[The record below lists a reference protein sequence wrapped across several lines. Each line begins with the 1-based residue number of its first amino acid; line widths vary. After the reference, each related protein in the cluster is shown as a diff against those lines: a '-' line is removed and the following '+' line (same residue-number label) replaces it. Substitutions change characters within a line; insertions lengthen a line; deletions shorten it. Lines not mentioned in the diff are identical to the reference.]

1 MHKRS
6 RLHAAAGAA
15 ALIAALFVGFGTAS
29 AGEVDPMNFTA
40 VDRGRYLSILSDC
53 ASCHTVPQK
62 NQPFAGGRPIETPF
76 GKIVA
81 PNITPDME
89 TGVGS
94 WTDDQFDNAVR
105 KGIGRN
111 GERLYPAMPFNAY
124 TKMSREDVLAIRAY
138 LNTLTAV
145 YNPVIA
151 NTLPFPFNIRTSM
164 RVWDGLYFKEGEYV
178 ADPHRSAEWNRGAF
192 LVDGPAH
199 CGACHTP
206 KSFLGGDKTAQ
217 YLQGSPLQGWSA
229 PNITNDARTGL
240 GGWSV
245 EDVAA
250 YLKTGHNRIT
260 AATGPMAEAVD
271 LSTSKMTDYDVKAIA
286 TYLKSLPGDEQAAD
300 RDGGVGAGDGR
311 RRGDL
316 SRSVL
321 GLPWPRRQG
330 RRSAVPVGCELLDGA
345 GRRPDIRHPDCA
357 AGRPQRGD
365 GQGADRAGHA
375 VLRRAAEGRPGRE
388 RPHLHPQL
396 VGQRRA
402 GGVSGRGR
410 PPEDV
415 RRQAFR
421 LRAGRGGLPHARRR
435 SHDPEGGPCG
445 RRKRVFGSRIGPQ
458 STPRTSWT
466 NWCRQA
472 PDGHVNLD
480 WLLGH
485 LDRRSFGL
493 TPVALGLLVIIPGVA
508 SSWRSFCCFRQSR

>member
-6 RLHAAAGAA
+6 RLDAAAGAA

-53 ASCHTVPQK
+53 ASCHTVPRK

-89 TGVGS
+89 TGIGS

-145 YNPVIA
+145 YNPAVA
-151 NTLPFPFNIRTSM
+151 NTLPFPFSIRTSM

-178 ADPHRSAEWNRGAF
+178 ADPHESAEWNRGAF

-260 AATGPMAEAVD
+260 AATGPMAEAVN
-271 LSTSKMTDYDVKAIA
+271 LSTSKMTDDDVKAIA
-286 TYLKSLPGDEQAAD
+286 TYLKSLPGDNKPQTAMAASAPEMAAGGAIYRDQCSACHGLDGKGVD
-300 RDGGVGAGDGR
+300 RLFPSVANSSMARADDPTSVIRIVLRGA
-311 RRGDL
+311 
-316 SRSVL
+316 RSVATDREPTAPGMPSYGAQL
-321 GLPWPRRQG
+321 KDDQVANVLTYIRNSWG
-330 RRSAVPVGCELLDGA
+330 SAAPAVSPDEVG
-345 GRRPDIRHPDCA
+345 
-357 AGRPQRGD
+357 
-365 GQGADRAGHA
+365 
-375 VLRRAAEGRPGRE
+375 
-388 RPHLHPQL
+388 
-396 VGQRRA
+396 
-402 GGVSGRGR
+402 
-410 PPEDV
+410 
-415 RRQAFR
+415 R
-421 LRAGRGGLPHARRR
+421 LRTSIAKR
-435 SHDPEGGPCG
+435 SD
-445 RRKRVFGSRIGPQ
+445 
-458 STPRTSWT
+458 
-466 NWCRQA
+466 
-472 PDGHVNLD
+472 
-480 WLLGH
+480 
-485 LDRRSFGL
+485 
-493 TPVALGLLVIIPGVA
+493 
-508 SSWRSFCCFRQSR
+508 